1 VNSTEKAGRIRVTVH
16 GKDYSA
22 TWRVVGQR
30 VEIISSVGDADAPL
44 GGLASAPGSV
54 AVEKFKDMIKLA
66 GRPPKTANDRA
77 RFNVRDA

>member
-1 VNSTEKAGRIRVTVH
+1 VNSTEKTGRIRVTVH

-30 VEIISSVGDADAPL
+30 VEISSSVGDAGAPL
-44 GGLASAPGSV
+44 GGLVSAPASV

-66 GRPPKTANDRA
+66 TRPPKTASDRA